1 MKTSRRA
8 QARVFL
14 HLFYFI
20 LLAATYFFSFL
31 NATSLFG
38 ERNRLGSK
46 LDNFFIPSPP
56 DNFLA
61 ALLCYEVDLFNNFIT
76 EHYCTFIR
84 LSLFAIAALF
94 DFFLCK
100 RGKGAFSYCL
110 FMFIMICVQQSD
122 GCISL

>member
-20 LLAATYFFSFL
+20 LLAAIYFFSFL
-31 NATSLFG
+31 NATSLFE

-76 EHYCTFIR
+76 ERIARALLCFYSPFAIRYRFIR
-84 LSLFAIAALF
+84 FV
-94 DFFLCK
+94 FFK
-100 RGKGAFSYCL
+100 
-110 FMFIMICVQQSD
+110 
-122 GCISL
+122 